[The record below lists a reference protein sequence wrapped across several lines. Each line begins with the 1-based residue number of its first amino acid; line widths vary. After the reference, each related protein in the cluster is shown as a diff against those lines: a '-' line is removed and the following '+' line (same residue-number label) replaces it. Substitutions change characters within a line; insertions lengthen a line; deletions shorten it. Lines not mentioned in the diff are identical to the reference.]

1 MIQVQRHSNLVIAK
15 IQENM
20 DKCYNGEPIN
30 LGQFSY
36 NEVSSVLYS
45 DILILPY
52 RLPTIEEL
60 KSMKLEKLDYMSSEL
75 IGNYVF
81 YLGFNGNDREQ
92 RHTYRTM
99 PLEVIILRDKSFSR
113 Y

>member
-1 MIQVQRHSNLVIAK
+1 MVQSIRHSNLVIAK

-20 DKCYNGEPIN
+20 DKCYKSQPIN
-30 LGQFSY
+30 LGQFTY
-36 NEVSSVLYS
+36 DEVSLVLYS

-60 KSMKLEKLDYMSSEL
+60 KSMKLQKLDYMSSEL

-92 RHTYRTM
+92 RHTYKSM
-99 PLEVIILRDKSFSR
+99 PLEVIILKDKTR

>member
-1 MIQVQRHSNLVIAK
+1 MVQSIRHSNLVIAK

-20 DKCYNGEPIN
+20 DKCYKSQPIN

-36 NEVSSVLYS
+36 EEVSLVLYS
-45 DILILPY
+45 NILILPY

-60 KSMKLEKLDYMSSEL
+60 KSMKLQKLDYMSSEL

-81 YLGFNGNDREQ
+81 YLGFNRNNREQ
-92 RHTYRTM
+92 RHTYKSM
-99 PLEVIILRDKSFSR
+99 PLEVIILKDKR
-113 Y
+113 